1 MALLEVARQDDATWG
16 TCYHPSHN
24 TPITVGG
31 HILTAAEK
39 TQCEGKLVAR
49 AGDTVISNCNHTG
62 EIYEGSKTKVY
73 CEGALVARKTDRF
86 TGYYIG
92 EITGSADKTFA
103 S

>member
-1 MALLEVARQDDATWG
+1 MALLARQDDATWG
-16 TCYHPSHN
+16 ICHHSSHE

-39 TQCEGKLVAR
+39 TKCEGKLVAR
-49 AGDTVISNCNHTG
+49 VGDTVISDCNHTG
-62 EIYEGSKTKVY
+62 EIYEGSKTEVY
-73 CEGALVARKTDRF
+73 CEGKLVARKKDRF
-86 TGYYIG
+86 KGDYIG